1 MAQILLRVT
10 TEQHRQLKTLAA
22 YSGMSMKEFILSRV
36 FVEAAETVFSP
47 KVQKS
52 LKENELK
59 IAQDILFRK
68 AEVITVA
75 PEKWE
80 RLKKQAKR
88 AN

>member
-1 MAQILLRVT
+1 MAQINLRISI
-10 TEQHRQLKTLAA
+10 EQHRQLKTLAS
-22 YSGMSMKEFILSRV
+22 YSGLSMKEFILSRV

-52 LKENELK
+52 MKNSDLRA
-59 IAQDILFRK
+59 AQDILFRK

-80 RLKKQAKR
+80 RLKIGAKKT
-88 AN
+88 